1 MPMQRKL
8 RRVIWPLFSTVLLIG
23 ATWLVLLSP
32 LALTIL
38 TRWAL
43 SSALGTRV
51 EVTDAR
57 WDGWGRLSI
66 ASIRVLAEGWPGRT
80 EEIVSIRGLSSEF
93 RPLDLL
99 TATIALEDLDVK
111 EAVIRVA
118 RRTSDDALNLA
129 ALQPPTGRGWIS
141 FTVRPRAARLD
152 LLRIENLVVEGDRI
166 TTLADPSFRGE
177 LANDPARG
185 PHMLAFKFIEIEG
198 ADLQTQPVP
207 RDAKDGLRLTG
218 SWNERSLAYE
228 VHANRLDF
236 DQTVAPLLP
245 QATQEYCTKRLALRG
260 MVSDV
265 RFKGTPARPLAEA
278 SLDVKGIAL
287 NLDELGPELGIRWER
302 FSEGTRGALQ
312 GKPRMNVD
320 RGTIV
325 LANEQ
330 LRLDNFEGTLFSV
343 RDASPGKAEPI
354 SVPLPV
360 RMSLALDF
368 SKLPALADMADLA
381 LAEAWFEAA
390 LRHCGVQAS
399 LDVSRYALLRTQ
411 PDTPWAVE
419 LPEPIVNVLDNF
431 RVMQGS
437 LQINARAERPA
448 SEPGQPAIDPKV
460 SGSLVIREGRGAYV
474 NFRYPLQQVE
484 ATIRFNDEQIEV
496 ASLTAAGMTGNRLSI
511 SGMVDGAGDDAGVD
525 LRVRTDSPAPI
536 DLDLQNAF
544 DEGPRRIFEL
554 LFARDMRDR
563 LVAAG
568 LLREQGTELGGTC
581 EFDIRVKRV
590 RGGGSRVETTGSI
603 DVRNA
608 NVLCSRFPYP
618 IRVEEGF
625 IELQDEAIVLPPKRW
640 TFHTPKGGTGS
651 ISGKVAI
658 PRAPEGGRLAR
669 PDLDLV
675 VAEDR
680 VNDLLLA
687 AIPLED
693 WKDGRSRN
701 PHWPGRDQ
709 SVASQ
714 SMKALQL
721 EGELNLGG
729 HIGSTATGDTT
740 LAIDILLADGAFRP
754 RNGPE
759 HLLERSGLPW
769 PEGFDLDNVTAKV
782 RLTEREA
789 TLIRLEGEAG
799 EGRVIASGAA
809 SLRERDRSLTAEL
822 KRAPIGQ
829 WMVPLLPEEVRTSA
843 ADAWE
848 RCDVKGAFDGSIDIR
863 QRATGTD
870 DRRARFVTR
879 GVTFQARGVPSELR
893 VTRGALTI
901 DGPTLG
907 LDGVRVEA
915 RCRDRRVGVLEAEG
929 SIALD
934 PSGKQDLRGTW
945 MIDDFASLLWPEV
958 LDAAN
963 LERISDLHDDWNPV
977 GFAGGTL
984 LVTRTAA
991 GEPDWDIEVTH
1002 DGVLVG
1008 DPGGVPISLSLVPG
1022 GHLAFGPD
1030 SIGVR
1035 GPSRDAPGLVGCL
1048 PGGEF
1053 ALDGVIATG
1062 PRGPRDGGA
1071 VHLRFDVGPI
1081 HEGVVRVLP
1090 KDLAD
1095 ALGTIELRAGNA
1107 SSDDLRLLGWI
1118 PESPE
1123 PGLTG
1128 TIDLQDGSMRAGTVL
1143 SRIHAPFRIDA
1154 RGGRTYPVEI
1164 QLGCRE
1170 GTFLA
1175 GDRFFDRADGLLRLT
1190 EGAKQIEIID
1200 LQSDLYGGRACAS
1213 AVIGGPA
1220 NDWRLDL
1227 RIDGASLP
1235 GLIRGGANTSFAAA
1249 GFVRGSLSL
1258 GGDLDGSDTLR
1269 GIGHLEASDARMG
1282 ELPLTLRVLQATQL
1296 MLPLSDS
1303 LERASLDFHV
1313 RGKTLRF
1320 ERFDLSCPLLR
1331 LMGTGSMDLATWD
1344 VALRFRNRGVV
1355 PGLSDLFGAASDA
1368 LFVIDVTGPASDPAV
1383 QVTPLP
1389 PLGQDPSMPSMPER
1403 VAAVHGNHP

>member
-1 MPMQRKL
+1 MLMHRKL
-8 RRVIWPLFSTVLLIG
+8 RRVVWPLMSTVLLLG

-32 LALTIL
+32 LALTVL

-43 SSALGTRV
+43 TSALGTRV
-51 EVTDAR
+51 EVVEAR
-57 WDGWGRLSI
+57 WDGWGHLSI
-66 ASIRVLAEGWPGRT
+66 DSIRVLADGWPGRT
-80 EEIVSIRGLSSEF
+80 EEIASIKGLQSEF

-99 TATIALEDLDVK
+99 TGTIALEDLEVK
-111 EAVIRVA
+111 EAVIHIA
-118 RRTSDDALNLA
+118 RRKRDDALNLA
-129 ALQPPTGRGWIS
+129 ALRPPTGRGWIS

-152 LLRIENLVVEGDRI
+152 LLRIENLLVEGDRI

-185 PHMLAFKFIEIEG
+185 PHTLAFEFVEIEG
-198 ADLQTQPVP
+198 ADLQTQPVT
-207 RDAKDGLRLTG
+207 RDAADGLRLKG
-218 SWNERSLAYE
+218 SWNERTLAYE
-228 VHANRLDF
+228 VEANRLDF
-236 DQTVAPLLP
+236 DRTVAPLLP
-245 QATQEYCTKRLALRG
+245 PATQEYCTKRLALRG

-265 RFKGTPARPLAEA
+265 RLKGSPARPLAEA
-278 SLDVKGIAL
+278 RLEVKGIAV
-287 NLDELGPELGIRWER
+287 NLDELGLNLGIQWER
-302 FSEGTRGALQ
+302 FSEGARGKLL
-312 GKPRMNVD
+312 GTPRMNVD
-320 RGTIV
+320 RGAIV
-325 LANEQ
+325 LANDE
-330 LRLDNFEGTLFSV
+330 LRLDSFEGTLFSIDKLADGTV
-343 RDASPGKAEPI
+343 VPI

-368 SKLPALADMADLA
+368 SKLPPLAEMADLA
-381 LAEAWFEAA
+381 LAEAWYEAA
-390 LRHCGVQAS
+390 LRHCGVKAT
-399 LDVSRYALLRTQ
+399 LNVPRYALLRTK
-411 PDTPWAVE
+411 PDEPWAVE

-431 RVMQGS
+431 KVMQGS
-437 LQINARAERPA
+437 LQIDAGAERAP
-448 SEPGQPAIDPKV
+448 SEPGQPARAPEV
-460 SGSLVIREGRGAYV
+460 AGSLMIREGQGAYV
-474 NFRYPLQQVE
+474 NFRYPLRNVE
-484 ATIRFNDEQIEV
+484 ADIRFKDEQITV
-496 ASLTAAGMTGNRLSI
+496 QKLTAAGMTGNGLSI
-511 SGMVDGAGDDAGVD
+511 SGVVDGAGDDAGVD
-525 LRVRTDSPAPI
+525 LQVKTTSPAPI

-568 LLREQGTELGGTC
+568 LLRAQGTELGGAC
-581 EFDIRVKRV
+581 DFDIHVKRV
-590 RGGGSRVETTGSI
+590 RGGGSRVETTGTI
-603 DVRNA
+603 AVRDA

-618 IRVEEGF
+618 IRVQQGF

-640 TFHTPKGGTGS
+640 TFHTLRGGTGS
-651 ISGKVAI
+651 ISGTVAI
-658 PRAPEGGRLAR
+658 PRAPDGGRLAR

-675 VAEDR
+675 VADDR

-693 WKDGRSRN
+693 WEDGRSRN
-701 PHWPGRDQ
+701 ERWPGFDQ
-709 SVASQ
+709 SVAAQ
-714 SMKALQL
+714 CMRALQL
-721 EGELNLGG
+721 EGEVNLGG

-740 LAIDILLADGAFRP
+740 LDIDILLGEGSFRP
-754 RNGPE
+754 RNGPDR
-759 HLLERSGLPW
+759 LLERSGLPW
-769 PEGFDLDNVTAKV
+769 PEGFDLDKVTAKV
-782 RLTEREA
+782 HLTEREA
-789 TLIRLEGEAG
+789 TLVKLEGEAG
-799 EGRVIASGAA
+799 EGRVVASGAA
-809 SLRERDRSLTAEL
+809 SLRERDRSLVAEL
-822 KRAPIGQ
+822 QRAPIGQ
-829 WMVPLLPEEVRTSA
+829 WMVPLLPEAVRTSA

-848 RCDVKGAFDGSIDIR
+848 RCEVKGSFDGSIDIR
-863 QRATGTD
+863 QRASGAD
-870 DRRARFVTR
+870 ERHAKFVTR
-879 GVTFQARGVPSELR
+879 GVNFLARGVPAELR
-893 VTRGALTI
+893 VTQGALTI

-907 LDGVRVEA
+907 LRGVRVEA
-915 RCRDRRVGVLEAEG
+915 RCRDRRVGVLEADG

-934 PSGKQDLRGTW
+934 PSGEQNLRGAW

-984 LVTRTAA
+984 LVRRTTT

-1035 GPSRDAPGLVGCL
+1035 GPSGHEPGLVGCL

-1053 ALDGVIATG
+1053 ALDGVLATG
-1062 PRGPRDGGA
+1062 PRGPAGGGS
-1071 VHLRFDVGPI
+1071 VHMRFDVGPI
-1081 HEGVVRVLP
+1081 HQGVVRVLP
-1090 KDLAD
+1090 QELAD

-1107 SSDDLRLLGWI
+1107 SSQDLRLLGWTQA
-1118 PESPE
+1118 SPE

-1128 TIDLQDGSMRAGTVL
+1128 TIDLQDGSLRAGTTL

-1154 RGGRTYPVEI
+1154 RGGRDYPVQI
-1164 QLGCRE
+1164 QLGCGE

-1175 GDRFFDRADGLLRLT
+1175 GDRFFDHSDGLLRLT
-1190 EGAKQIEIID
+1190 AGAKQIEIID

-1249 GFVRGSLSL
+1249 GFVRGALSL
-1258 GGDLDGSDTLR
+1258 GGDLDGADTLR

-1296 MLPLSDS
+1296 MLPLSDT

-1313 RGKTLRF
+1313 RGKSLRF

-1344 VALRFRNRGVV
+1344 VSLRFRNRGVV

-1389 PLGQDPSMPSMPER
+1389 PFGQDPSSPSTPER
-1403 VAAVHGNHP
+1403 VAAVPGNPS

>member
-1 MPMQRKL
+1 MPLQRKL
-8 RRVIWPLFSTVLLIG
+8 RRVVWPLVSAVLLLG
-23 ATWLVLLSP
+23 AAWLVLLSP
-32 LALTIL
+32 LALTTL

-43 SSALGTRV
+43 ASALGTRV
-51 EVTDAR
+51 EVADAR
-57 WDGWGRLSI
+57 WDGWGHLSI
-66 ASIRVLAEGWPGRT
+66 GSIRVLADGWPGRT
-80 EEIVSIRGLSSEF
+80 SEILSIKGLHSDF
-93 RPLDLL
+93 KPIDLL
-99 TATIALEDLDVK
+99 TGTIALEDLEVQ
-111 EAVIRVA
+111 EAKIHIA
-118 RRTSDDALNLA
+118 RRASDDALNLA

-152 LLRIENLVVEGDRI
+152 FLRIENLVIEGDRI
-166 TTLADPSFRGE
+166 VTLADPSFRGE

-185 PHMLAFKFIEIEG
+185 PHVLAFKFIEIEG
-198 ADLQTQPVP
+198 ADLQTRAAP
-207 RDAKDGLRLTG
+207 RDARDGLRLEG
-218 SWNERSLAYE
+218 SWNERTLAYE

-236 DQTVAPLLP
+236 DRTVGPLLP
-245 QATQEYCTKRLALRG
+245 PAAQEYCAKRLALRG

-265 RFKGTPARPLAEA
+265 RFMGSPARPLAEA
-278 SLDVKGIAL
+278 RLDVKGIAM
-287 NLDELGPELGIRWER
+287 NLDELGLDLGVRWER
-302 FSEGTRGALQ
+302 FSEGTRGKLI
-312 GKPRMNVD
+312 GTPRMNVD

-325 LANEQ
+325 LANDE

-343 RDASPGKAEPI
+343 DDTAKGAPVAK

-368 SKLPALADMADLA
+368 SQLPPLADMADMA

-390 LRHCGVQAS
+390 LRHCGVKAS
-399 LDVSRYALLRTQ
+399 LNVSRYALLRTD
-411 PDTPWAVE
+411 PAVPWAVE
-419 LPEPIVNVLDNF
+419 LPDAIVNVLDNF

-437 LQINARAERPA
+437 LQIDASAERPP
-448 SEPGQPAIDPKV
+448 SEPGNPAIAPKV
-460 SGSLVIREGRGAYV
+460 VGSLVIREGKGAYV
-474 NFRYPLQQVE
+474 NFRYPLKDVE
-484 ATIRFNDEQIEV
+484 ADIRFRDEQIEV
-496 ASLTAAGMTGNRLSI
+496 VSLNASGMTGNRMAI
-511 SGMVDGAGDDAGVD
+511 SGTVDGAGDDAGVD
-525 LRVRTDSPAPI
+525 LRVRTVDPAPI

-563 LVAAG
+563 LVASG
-568 LLREQGTELGGTC
+568 LLREQGTELGGSC
-581 EFDIRVKRV
+581 EFNILVKRV
-590 RGGGSRVETTGSI
+590 RGGGSRVETTGTI
-603 DVRNA
+603 AVHDA

-618 IRVEEGF
+618 IRVQEGF
-625 IELQDEAIVLPPKRW
+625 IELNDESIVLPPKRW
-640 TFHTPKGGTGS
+640 TFHTLRGGTGS
-651 ISGKVAI
+651 ISGTVAI

-675 VAEDR
+675 VTEDR
-680 VNDLLLA
+680 VNPLLLA

-693 WKDGRSRN
+693 WEDGRSNNAR
-701 PHWPGRDQ
+701 WPGLEQ

-714 SMKALQL
+714 SMRALQL

-740 LAIDILLADGAFRP
+740 LDIDILLADGSFRP
-754 RNGPE
+754 RNGPDR
-759 HLLERSGLPW
+759 LLERSGLPW
-769 PEGFDLDNVTAKV
+769 PEGFDLDKVTAKV

-789 TLIRLEGEAG
+789 TLIKLEGEAG
-799 EGRVIASGAA
+799 EGRVLASGAA
-809 SLRERDRSLTAEL
+809 SLRERDRSLRAEL
-822 KRAPIGQ
+822 KRAPLGQ
-829 WMVPLLPEEVRTSA
+829 WMVPLLPEAVRRSA
-843 ADAWE
+843 SDAWE
-848 RCDVKGAFDGSIDIR
+848 RCEVQGSFDGTIDIR
-863 QRATGTD
+863 QRASGTD
-870 DRRARFVTR
+870 ERHARFVTR
-879 GVTFQARGVPSELR
+879 GVNFRARGIPSELR
-893 VTRGALTI
+893 VTNGALTI

-915 RCRDRRVGVLEAEG
+915 RCRDRRVGLLEADG

-934 PSGKQDLRGTW
+934 PSGVQDLRGRW

-984 LVTRTAA
+984 LVTRTPT

-1002 DGVLVG
+1002 DGALVG

-1022 GHLAFGPD
+1022 GHLSFGPD
-1030 SIGVR
+1030 AIGVR
-1035 GPSRDAPGLVGCL
+1035 GPSGDQPGLIGCL

-1053 ALDGVIATG
+1053 ALDGVLATG
-1062 PRGPRDGGA
+1062 PRGPAGGGSI
-1071 VHLRFDVGPI
+1071 HMRFDVGPI
-1081 HEGVVRVLP
+1081 HQGVLRVLP
-1090 KDLAD
+1090 DDLAD
-1095 ALGTIELRAGNA
+1095 ALETIELRAGNA
-1107 SSDDLRLLGWI
+1107 SSEDLRLLGWI
-1118 PESPE
+1118 RESPE

-1128 TIDLQDGSMRAGTVL
+1128 TIDLQDGSLRAGTVL
-1143 SRIHAPFRIDA
+1143 SRIHAPFGIDA
-1154 RGGRTYPVEI
+1154 RGGRDYPVKIE
-1164 QLGCRE
+1164 LGGGQ

-1175 GDRFFDRADGLLRLT
+1175 GDRFFDHSEGLLRLT
-1190 EGAKQIEIID
+1190 EGATQIEIID

-1213 AVIGGPA
+1213 AVIGGPS
-1220 NDWRLDL
+1220 NDWRLDM

-1235 GLIRGGANTSFAAA
+1235 GLIRGGANTAFAAA

-1258 GGDLDGSDTLR
+1258 GGDLSGSDTLR
-1269 GIGHLEASDARMG
+1269 GIGHLEASNARMG

-1303 LERASLDFHV
+1303 LERASLDFYV
-1313 RGKTLRF
+1313 RGKALRF

-1331 LMGTGSMDLATWD
+1331 LMGSGSMDLQTWD
-1344 VALRFRNRGVV
+1344 VSLRFRNRGVV

-1389 PLGQDPSMPSMPER
+1389 PLGQDPSLPPTPDR
-1403 VAAVHGNHP
+1403 VAALPGNHS